1 MGIFDIFKS
10 SGSQA
15 KKLETFNYSGTSI
28 TSIFGGDTG
37 ITEEKAV
44 QVPAVNSSINLIAGS
59 IAQLPIYLYKEDPI
73 TGDIEKVNDYRNFLL
88 NNEPNETVDGFTFKR
103 ALVKDLLLYGAS
115 YTKVDRTFNEI
126 DSLWLLP
133 TKEVTVNKYLAEGYK
148 RYSTIALNNSAGAYE
163 FDTNDIVS
171 VLKNSSDGITSSGI
185 LKENAATLRLAL
197 EETIY
202 SENVLKNGAMPL
214 GVLKTSDKLTKDVI
228 TRLRASWENIYVG
241 SGKAGK
247 TVILESGMEYQA
259 LSLKPDELQLTESRK
274 ATLSEVAR
282 IFNLPESMLNASANK
297 YASNEQ
303 NNLYFLQYCISP
315 LTVSIETSLDKAL
328 LLESEKEE
336 GYFFRF
342 DTAELLRS
350 TEKERVEAVAA
361 SFKAGIS
368 TLGESRAKLDLPKVE
383 RDFFAWSLGNV
394 FYDPEK
400 DQFIVPNMDGGS
412 DTVKANAVDA
422 NSEAVKTASK
432 DLKGDT

>member
-15 KKLETFNYSGTSI
+15 KKLEAFNYSGTSI

-126 DSLWLLP
+126 NSLWLLP

-171 VLKNSSDGITSSGI
+171 ILKNSSDGITSSGI

-214 GVLKTSDKLTKDVI
+214 GVLKTGDKLTKDVI